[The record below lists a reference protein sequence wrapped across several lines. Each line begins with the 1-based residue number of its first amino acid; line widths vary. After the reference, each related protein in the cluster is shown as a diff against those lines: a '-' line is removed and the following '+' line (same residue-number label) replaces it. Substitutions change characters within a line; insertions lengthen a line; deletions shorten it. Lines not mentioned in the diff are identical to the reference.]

1 MSDWFD
7 GDRGNAL
14 VDVAEM
20 MADGADVNLFRCVQA
35 GALVSIGMTRDG
47 GAVSVTV
54 TLDGKWRR
62 EYFHNS
68 DQLTLWSEDAAGAV
82 AAARGVDAAPATP
95 PPARR
100 RAKR

>member
-1 MSDWFD
+1 VNDWFD

-14 VDVAEM
+14 VDVVEM
-20 MADGADVNLFRCVQA
+20 MSEGADVNLFRCVQS
-35 GALVSIGMTRDG
+35 GALISVGMTRDG

-62 EYFHNS
+62 EYFHDAN
-68 DQLTLWSEDAAGAV
+68 QLTLWSEAAAEAV
-82 AAARGVDAAPATP
+82 AVSRGVDAAPATP
-95 PPARR
+95 PPTRR

>member
-1 MSDWFD
+1 VNDWFD

-14 VDVAEM
+14 VDVVGM
-20 MADGADVNLFRCVQA
+20 MSEGADVNLFRCVQS

-62 EYFHNS
+62 EYFHDS
-68 DQLTLWSEDAAGAV
+68 DQLTLWSESAADAV
-82 AAARGVDAAPATP
+82 ATARGVEAPPATTP
-95 PPARR
+95 PPKRR
-100 RAKR
+100 SRR